1 MDVGYLILCASDGW
15 NDVTDAQVYR
25 EEVELA
31 RMADDLGFSVIWAV
45 EHHFDGY
52 SFVPDNALMAAHL
65 AATCK
70 NADVGTA
77 AFILPWHDPL
87 RVAERIT
94 MLDHLTDGRLRIGF
108 GRGAARMEFNGFR
121 EGSMDES
128 RDRFNESI
136 DIILRALETGIIEG
150 DGPFYKQPPTPL
162 RPKPERSFK
171 GRIYSVA
178 NSEDSLK
185 NTARL
190 GARLMMPAD
199 KSWRSRMP
207 GIEMYREMY
216 KDLHREDAPRP
227 LCTDYT
233 VCTADADKAHD
244 MAFEYLGGVL
254 DSSWRHYEFKGDHFA
269 IDQRL
274 RALRRQCRCPPANGP
289 GRVPRE
295 DLPGGL
301 HLGDPRS
308 DPRAAQVPPR
318 HARRLRDVDRLPDR
332 RLALR
337 GCQGVAEAIRH
348 RGTTSHE
355 DVVTGH

>member
-269 IDQRL
+269 TTKGYERYADNAD
-274 RALRRQCRCPPANGP
+274 ALRRTDRDVFLEKIFLGACTWGTPDQILERLKYRHDMLG
-289 GRVPRE
+289 GFEMSTGFRI
-295 DLPGGL
+295 GGL
-301 HLGDPRS
+301 PFEDAKESL
-308 DPRAAQVPPR
+308 
-318 HARRLRDVDRLPDR
+318 RLFGTEVLP
-332 RLALR
+332 
-337 GCQGVAEAIRH
+337 VMK
-348 RGTTSHE
+348 TW
-355 DVVTGH
+355 

>member
-136 DIILRALETGIIEG
+136 DIILRAQRRASSKATALSTNSHRLRFDRSLSARSR
-150 DGPFYKQPPTPL
+150 DGSI
-162 RPKPERSFK
+162 RSP
-171 GRIYSVA
+171 
-178 NSEDSLK
+178 
-185 NTARL
+185 TART
-190 GARLMMPAD
+190 P
-199 KSWRSRMP
+199 
-207 GIEMYREMY
+207 
-216 KDLHREDAPRP
+216 
-227 LCTDYT
+227 
-233 VCTADADKAHD
+233 
-244 MAFEYLGGVL
+244 
-254 DSSWRHYEFKGDHFA
+254 
-269 IDQRL
+269 
-274 RALRRQCRCPPANGP
+274 
-289 GRVPRE
+289 
-295 DLPGGL
+295 
-301 HLGDPRS
+301 
-308 DPRAAQVPPR
+308 
-318 HARRLRDVDRLPDR
+318 
-332 RLALR
+332 
-337 GCQGVAEAIRH
+337 
-348 RGTTSHE
+348 
-355 DVVTGH
+355 